1 MNITLTSIAQRKKVT
16 YRAIKKRRDKEKWN
30 CAGTVIVNHKPT
42 EVFDIETL
50 PEDIKTLFLGTHMIL
65 TSDGD
70 KSLYMPTPEPIDD
83 RLSSICKVP
92 ASQLASETP
101 LPPAAKKVALARMDL
116 LRAWEGFRKSYKK
129 VAEADEEFLTAFNSG
144 ILYKNIY
151 ETLGNVS
158 IKSLYRWK
166 DLLGDSS
173 NYTKLVPLYYC
184 KTPEGSQL
192 SKDEINVVM
201 NICLNPRNFRIGTA
215 IRLTKAYLRSKG
227 ISTSKSDRT
236 FRRFVEQF
244 KTKHNDIWVLMR
256 QGQKALR
263 DKVEPFIKR
272 DPSLLNV
279 GDVLVADGHRL
290 NFSIIS
296 PFTGKPCRAVLVGY
310 VDWKSYDLA
319 GYEIMLEENTQCIAS
334 ALRNSI
340 LRLGRSPKI
349 AYQDN
354 GKAFRSRFFAGSE
367 SFEEIGI
374 VGLFGRL
381 GIIPVFATPYNAR
394 AKIIE
399 RWFREFSD
407 TCERLSPSYTG
418 ASIIDK
424 PAWMLRNEKFHKA
437 LHNEYV
443 PTLNEAIQM
452 IESWLAWHR
461 SNPCPHVKGKTI
473 GQVFEEGKGNGVD
486 IEQLDDL
493 MMDVQV
499 GKIGRNGIRF
509 LTAEYYDDNL
519 YGLAE
524 NVLIKYDLFDLS
536 YLKVYSLKGDYLCKA
551 ARVASIH
558 PMAKHLGNAKD
569 ISTLKHEIS
578 RQRRLEKKTIQNAKE
593 LISMGKRVEL
603 DWQSV
608 IAAAPSVVEKIEQEN
623 IGLPE
628 TIENI
633 PDEAVRRG
641 AAPSAGARDDAEPI
655 ENNVGDQERPFFGT
669 DKITRYEWH
678 LKYGFKKPDDLV
690 FKEEFES
697 SDIYRLSFGFFEEQ
711 EKEIKKA
718 AMGSR

>member
-1 MNITLTSIAQRKKVT
+1 MKITLTTIAQRKKVT
-16 YRAIKKRRDKEKWN
+16 YRAIKKRRDKEKWI
-30 CAGTVIVNHKPT
+30 CAGTVNVNHKPT
-42 EVFDIETL
+42 EVFDIDAL
-50 PEDIKTLFLGTHMIL
+50 PEDIKTLFLGTNMIL

-70 KSLYMPTPEPIDD
+70 KTLYMPTPEPLDD
-83 RLSSICKVP
+83 RLSSICRMP
-92 ASQLASETP
+92 AIQSASETP
-101 LPPAAKKVALARMDL
+101 LPPEAKKVALARMDL
-116 LRAWEGFRKSYKK
+116 LRAWEGFRKNYKK
-129 VAEADEEFLTAFNSG
+129 VAEADKEFLSAFNSG
-144 ILYKNIY
+144 VIYKNVC

-166 DLLGDSS
+166 DLLGDGSDWM
-173 NYTKLVPLYYC
+173 KLIPLYYC

-192 SKDEINVVM
+192 SKDDIDVVM

-215 IRLTKAYLRSKG
+215 IRLTKAYLKSKG
-227 ISTSKSDRT
+227 IPTNKSDRT
-236 FRRFVEQF
+236 FRRFIEQF
-244 KTKHNDIWVLMR
+244 KAKHNDIWVLMR
-256 QGQKALR
+256 EGQKALR

-290 NFSIIS
+290 NFTIIN

-340 LRLGRSPKI
+340 LRLGRFPNI

-374 VGLFGRL
+374 SGLFGRL
-381 GIIPVFATPYNAR
+381 GIVPVFATPYNAR

-407 TCERLSPSYTG
+407 TCERLSSSYTG

-437 LHNEYV
+437 LHSEYC
-443 PTLNEAIQM
+443 PTLKEAIQM
-452 IESWLAWHR
+452 IECWLAWHR
-461 SNPCPHVKGKTI
+461 SNPCPHVKDKTI
-473 GQVFEEGKGNGVD
+473 GQVFDEGKGTGVD
-486 IEQLDDL
+486 IEKLDDL
-493 MMDVQV
+493 MMDVKV

-509 LTAEYYDDNL
+509 LTADYYDDNL

-524 NVLIKYDLFDLS
+524 NVLVKYDLFDLS
-536 YLKVYSLKGDYLCKA
+536 YIKVYSLRGEYLCKA
-551 ARVASIH
+551 AWVASIH

-569 ISTLKHEIS
+569 MASLKHEIS

-593 LISMGKRVEL
+593 LVRIGKRVEL
-603 DWQSV
+603 DWQGV
-608 IAAAPSVVEKIEQEN
+608 ISAAPSIVEKLEQEN

-633 PDEAVRRG
+633 PDEAVLRDVTPAASSQEE
-641 AAPSAGARDDAEPI
+641 AAPIG
-655 ENNVGDQERPFFGT
+655 NNIGDLERPFFGT

-678 LKYGFKKPDDLV
+678 LKNGFKKPEDLT
-690 FKEEFES
+690 FKEEFER

>member
-1 MNITLTSIAQRKKVT
+1 MRFSLCDIAKRKKIT

-42 EVFDIETL
+42 EFFDIDAL
-50 PEDIKTLFLGTHMIL
+50 PEDIKTLFLGTNMIL

-70 KSLYMPTPEPIDD
+70 KTLYMPTPEPIED
-83 RLSSICKVP
+83 RLSALCKVS
-92 ASQLASETP
+92 AIQSASETP
-101 LPPAAKKVALARMDL
+101 LPPEAKKVALARLDM

-129 VAEADEEFLTAFNSG
+129 VGEADEEFLSAFNSG
-144 ILYKNIY
+144 IIYKNIY
-151 ETLGNVS
+151 EIIGDVS

-166 DLLGDSS
+166 DLLGDGSDW
-173 NYTKLVPLYYC
+173 TKLVPLYYC
-184 KTPEGSQL
+184 KTSEGSQL
-192 SKDEINVVM
+192 SKDDIDVVM

-215 IRLTKAYLRSKG
+215 IRLTKAHLKSKG
-227 ISTSKSDRT
+227 IPTNKSDRT
-236 FRRFVEQF
+236 FRRFIEKF
-244 KTKHNDIWVLMR
+244 KAKHNDIWVLMR
-256 QGQKALR
+256 EGQKALR

-279 GDVLVADGHRL
+279 GEVLVADGHRL
-290 NFSIIS
+290 NFTIIN

-340 LRLGRSPKI
+340 LRLGRFPNI

-367 SFEEIGI
+367 RFEEIGI
-374 VGLFGRL
+374 AGLFGRL
-381 GIIPVFATPYNAR
+381 GIVPVFATPYNAR
-394 AKIIE
+394 AKLIE

-407 TCERLSPSYTG
+407 TCERLSSSYTG

-437 LHNEYV
+437 LHSEYV
-443 PTLNEAIQM
+443 PTLKEAIQM

-461 SNPCPHVKGKTI
+461 SNPCPHVKDKTI
-473 GQVFEEGKGNGVD
+473 GQVFEEGKGTGVD
-486 IEQLDDL
+486 VEQLDDL
-493 MMDVQV
+493 MMDVKV

-509 LTAEYYDDNL
+509 LNADYYDDNL

-536 YLKVYSLKGDYLCKA
+536 YIKVYSLRGEYLCKA
-551 ARVASIH
+551 ARVISVH
-558 PMAKHLGNAKD
+558 PMAKHLGNAND
-569 ISTLKHEIS
+569 VATLKHEIS

-593 LISMGKRVEL
+593 LVRIGKRVEL

-608 IAAAPSVVEKIEQEN
+608 IAAAPRVVEKLEQEN

-633 PDEAVRRG
+633 PEEAVQRDVT
-641 AAPSAGARDDAEPI
+641 PSASAQAKAEPS
-655 ENNVGDQERPFFGT
+655 ENNIGELERPFFGT

-678 LKYGFKKPDDLV
+678 LKNGFKKPEDMT
-690 FKEEFES
+690 FKKEFES